1 MNRRHV
7 SDAHDQVQQ
16 ALYDYTLNCY
26 SHVPVSSW
34 NSAFCFV
41 FHGAHWLFFAC
52 LFFRLCFAFEFGGPN
67 RKSLPRWWQYCPTFT
82 PCPRAVKSISISSI
96 STAVHRRRLYSWKCF
111 TPSGNNLTPKI
122 HNHSQQKEKKILKK
136 IKLTKYHE
144 EDDSGTRGNRFDK
157 LRPLNFRCKYSGNLI
172 VFQASL
178 IDFLPFSKFAQTKV
192 IVLIIFH
199 SFFFLFFQLI
209 SKLSYFFFFFFCFFF
224 CCECAWFFFLR
235 HWSDSERYNGR
246 AVWNRRVSMQI
257 SRLYGDSVRKKKT
270 IRKNIFL

>member
-1 MNRRHV
+1 M
-7 SDAHDQVQQ
+7 
-16 ALYDYTLNCY
+16 
-26 SHVPVSSW
+26 
-34 NSAFCFV
+34 
-41 FHGAHWLFFAC
+41 
-52 LFFRLCFAFEFGGPN
+52 
-67 RKSLPRWWQYCPTFT
+67 
-82 PCPRAVKSISISSI
+82 
-96 STAVHRRRLYSWKCF
+96 HRRRLYSWKCF

-209 SKLSYFFFFFFCFFF
+209 SKLSYFFFFFFLFFSVANVRDFFF
-224 CCECAWFFFLR
+224 CDIGRTVSATMAGQCEIGEFLCKFQ
-235 HWSDSERYNGR
+235 DFTGT
-246 AVWNRRVSMQI
+246 A
-257 SRLYGDSVRKKKT
+257 YGKK
-270 IRKNIFL
+270 NN

>member
-1 MNRRHV
+1 M
-7 SDAHDQVQQ
+7 
-16 ALYDYTLNCY
+16 ALIGYFLL
-26 SHVPVSSW
+26 
-34 NSAFCFV
+34 V
-41 FHGAHWLFFAC
+41 F
-52 LFFRLCFAFEFGGPN
+52 FFRLCFAFEFGGPN

-178 IDFLPFSKFAQTKV
+178 IDFLPFLKFAQTKV

-199 SFFFLFFQLI
+199 SFFFFSSSFQNCRIFF
-209 SKLSYFFFFFFCFFF
+209 SFFFSFFSVANVRDFFFATLVGQWALQWPGSVKSESFYANFKT
-224 CCECAWFFFLR
+224 LR
-235 HWSDSERYNGR
+235 GQRTEKQN
-246 AVWNRRVSMQI
+246 N
-257 SRLYGDSVRKKKT
+257 
-270 IRKNIFL
+270 